1 LTRRAA
7 AALALALAGPASAQ
21 DTGTLVRGDVVR
33 SATDGTPPQLVVR
46 LDDGAEV
53 EVNLGTAARAVFAP
67 GLWTFDTP
75 PLLADVRPGMRVELL
90 WDPQRVDRV
99 RVLGIPPGTR
109 AGVPVEAPAE
119 GWGGAAAPSGP
130 GPGPEEPPGALRRA
144 GARGARG
151 GDGRGGREPLSL
163 ADGRARPGAGPAPR
177 GPYPPRGRDGYGRQA
192 GGRDEGVLTG

>member
-119 GWGGAAAPSGP
+119 GWGGPQPLPAPDP
-130 GPGPEEPPGALRRA
+130 GRKSRRVLYGVLERGEREAVTVEVDGSRYRWPTAGRDLARGLR
-144 GARGARG
+144 RGARIRLEVET
-151 GDGRGGREPLSL
+151 DTGGRPV
-163 ADGRARPGAGPAPR
+163 AVTR
-177 GPYPPRGRDGYGRQA
+177 
-192 GGRDEGVLTG
+192 VF